1 MLISTFELLVKPQ
14 LPTQASINPPPTPPI
29 PANLA
34 NLSRTVIQGY
44 FLTLA
49 NVTNTP
55 ANVAL
60 GFTAVTP
67 SVNIDQTFTFLDSTV
82 IGPNSNVLGDL
93 TPDPTIPG
101 GIRARFNN
109 LNIAANDTIQ
119 FILQPDIIRGNAQL
133 LIDRNFELRGY
144 VEIFLIPTPTAPART
159 VSLLVN
165 PEQRGTF
172 FRELSPGVD
181 PQLDQII
188 YNLPT
193 PTGSSLFTLTAA

>member
-1 MLISTFELLVKPQ
+1 MLVSTFELLVKPQ
-14 LPTQASINPPPTPPI
+14 FPTPASTNLPPTPPI
-29 PANLA
+29 PPKLA

-67 SVNIDQTFTFLDSTV
+67 SVNIEQTFTALDSTV
-82 IGPNSNVLGDL
+82 IGRANLIGDV

-109 LNIAANDTIQ
+109 LSIAANDTIQ
-119 FILQPDIIRGNAQL
+119 FILQPDIIRDDAKL
-133 LIDRNFELRGY
+133 LEQPEFELRGY
-144 VEIFLIPTPTAPART
+144 VEIFLTPIPTAPART
-159 VSLLVN
+159 ISLLVN

-172 FRELSPGVD
+172 FKGLSPGVA

-193 PTGSSLFTLTAA
+193 PTGGSLFTLTAT